1 MVCVLDGNMLGYGW
15 MEIVSSIVK
24 DQLNR
29 FIIEM
34 GDSAM
39 KKKIIISGIAAV
51 LVIGSVVF
59 CFAVKGDGTQP
70 AEVAQTVTEA
80 VATPS
85 IEVTQ
90 ETTEEVSPEVV
101 EEVPEVAEEPE
112 VVEEAPEVQE
122 TSEEVSSI
130 VDVAETSEEV
140 SEDAGVSTQTEEV
153 KPVEPKQEEV
163 KPAETKPVETQPQQA
178 KTEPNVNQISTDE
191 ASQALINQILADG
204 GTWGVPS
211 STSTLG
217 ECPSSGGAAAQII
230 VE

>member
-1 MVCVLDGNMLGYGW
+1 

-39 KKKIIISGIAAV
+39 KKKTIIISGIAAV

-59 CFAVKGDGTQP
+59 CFAVKGDSTQP
-70 AEVAQTVTEA
+70 ADVAQTVTEA
-80 VATPS
+80 VATPT
-85 IEVTQ
+85 IEVT
-90 ETTEEVSPEVV
+90 
-101 EEVPEVAEEPE
+101 
-112 VVEEAPEVQE
+112 QE
-122 TSEEVSSI
+122 TSEEVSEPEEAEEVPEVEVAEETEVVEETPEVEETSSEGSI

-140 SEDAGVSTQTEEV
+140 SEDAGVSTQKEEV
-153 KPVEPKQEEV
+153 SSEQSVEPKQEEV
-163 KPAETKPVETQPQQA
+163 KPAETKPVETQPQQT
-178 KTEPNVNQISTDE
+178 KTEPNVNQISTDQAVAE
-191 ASQALINQILADG
+191 ALARLDALGAEDG
-204 GTWGVPS
+204 IPS

-217 ECPSSGGAAAQII
+217 ECPSVGGASLNII

>member
-1 MVCVLDGNMLGYGW
+1 

-34 GDSAM
+34 GDFAM

-80 VATPS
+80 VATPT
-85 IEVTQ
+85 IEIP
-90 ETTEEVSPEVV
+90 EEVV
-101 EEVPEVAEEPE
+101 EEPEVIEEVPEVEVAEEPE
-112 VVEEAPEVQE
+112 VVEEAPVVEE
-122 TSEEVSSI
+122 TSEEGSI

-163 KPAETKPVETQPQQA
+163 KPAETKPVETQPVQTQPVQTQPQQTQPQQTTVDA
-178 KTEPNVNQISTDE
+178 QRDAIVAELNEMGANWGITESTRTVGDRVSNVGLQWE
-191 ASQALINQILADG
+191 
-204 GTWGVPS
+204 
-211 STSTLG
+211 
-217 ECPSSGGAAAQII
+217 
-230 VE
+230 

>member
-1 MVCVLDGNMLGYGW
+1 

-39 KKKIIISGIAAV
+39 KKKTIIISGIAAV

-90 ETTEEVSPEVV
+90 ETPEEVSPEVV
-101 EEVPEVAEEPE
+101 EEVPEVEVTEEPE
-112 VVEEAPEVQE
+112 VVEEAPVVEE
-122 TSEEVSSI
+122 TSETEGSI
-130 VDVAETSEEV
+130 VDVAETTEED
-140 SEDAGVSTQTEEV
+140 EDAGVSTQTEEV

-163 KPAETKPVETQPQQA
+163 KPAETKPVETQPVQTQPTETQPQQTTVDA
-178 KTEPNVNQISTDE
+178 QRDAII
-191 ASQALINQILADG
+191 AQALAMGANVGVSEGNFEL
-204 GTWGVPS
+204 GTY
-211 STSTLG
+211 
-217 ECPSSGGAAAQII
+217 SGNAGAGLQW
-230 VE
+230 E

>member
-1 MVCVLDGNMLGYGW
+1 

-34 GDSAM
+34 GDFAVQE
-39 KKKIIISGIAAV
+39 KTIIISGIAAV

-80 VATPS
+80 VATPT
-85 IEVTQ
+85 IEIPE
-90 ETTEEVSPEVV
+90 ETSSEVSEPEV
-101 EEVPEVAEEPE
+101 EVAEEPE
-112 VVEEAPEVQE
+112 VVEEAPVVEE
-122 TSEEVSSI
+122 TSEEGSI

-140 SEDAGVSTQTEEV
+140 SEDAGVSTQKEEV
-153 KPVEPKQEEV
+153 SSEQVAEPKPEEV
-163 KPAETKPVETQPQQA
+163 KPAETKPVETQPQQT

-204 GTWGVPS
+204 GVLGGNPTN
-211 STSTLG
+211 STLG
-217 ECPSSGGAAAQII
+217 ECPSVGGASLNVI

>member
-1 MVCVLDGNMLGYGW
+1 

-34 GDSAM
+34 GDFAM
-39 KKKIIISGIAAV
+39 KKKTIIISGIAAV

-59 CFAVKGDGTQP
+59 CFAVKGDSTQP

-101 EEVPEVAEEPE
+101 EEVPEVEVAEEPE

-140 SEDAGVSTQTEEV
+140 SKDAGVSTQTEEV

-163 KPAETKPVETQPQQA
+163 KPAETKPVEAQPQQTKPVETQPQQTTVDA
-178 KTEPNVNQISTDE
+178 QRD
-191 ASQALINQILADG
+191 AILAQAYALGATDG
-204 GTWGVPS
+204 ITE
-211 STSTLG
+211 STRTIGNNTDYSI
-217 ECPSSGGAAAQII
+217 GAGMQW
-230 VE
+230 E

>member
-1 MVCVLDGNMLGYGW
+1 
-15 MEIVSSIVK
+15 MEIVSPIVK

-34 GDSAM
+34 GDFAM
-39 KKKIIISGIAAV
+39 KKKTIIISGMAAV

-80 VATPS
+80 VATPT

-90 ETTEEVSPEVV
+90 EISEEVSEPEEV
-101 EEVPEVAEEPE
+101 EEVPEVEVAEESE
-112 VVEEAPEVQE
+112 VVEENTEVEE
-122 TSEEVSSI
+122 TSEEVSI

-153 KPVEPKQEEV
+153 KPAEPKQEEV
-163 KPAETKPVETQPQQA
+163 KPAETKPVETQPQQT

-191 ASQALINQILADG
+191 ASQALIAQLKADG
-204 GTWGVPS
+204 AIWGDTP
-211 STSTLG
+211 STSTAHG
-217 ECPSSGGAAAQII
+217 FESSGGASLNII

>member
-1 MVCVLDGNMLGYGW
+1 

-34 GDSAM
+34 GDFAM
-39 KKKIIISGIAAV
+39 KKKTIIISGIAAV

-90 ETTEEVSPEVV
+90 ETSSEVSEP
-101 EEVPEVAEEPE
+101 EEVPEVEVAEEPE
-112 VVEEAPEVQE
+112 VVEEAPEVEE
-122 TSEEVSSI
+122 TSEEVSI
-130 VDVAETSEEV
+130 VDVAETTEED
-140 SEDAGVSTQTEEV
+140 EDSGVSTQKEEV
-153 KPVEPKQEEV
+153 SQVAEPEPEEV
-163 KPAETKPVETQPQQA
+163 KPAETKPVETQPTES
-178 KTEPNVNQISTDE
+178 KPEPNVNQISTDE
-191 ASQALINQILADG
+191 ASQALINQILANGGSVGIPEGVNMGQAGNFVNTDG
-204 GTWGVPS
+204 WT
-211 STSTLG
+211 
-217 ECPSSGGAAAQII
+217 SGG
-230 VE
+230 VME

>member
-1 MVCVLDGNMLGYGW
+1 

-39 KKKIIISGIAAV
+39 KKKTIIISGIVAV

-70 AEVAQTVTEA
+70 ADVAQTVTEA
-80 VATPS
+80 VATPT
-85 IEVTQ
+85 IEIP
-90 ETTEEVSPEVV
+90 EEVVEEPEVV
-101 EEVPEVAEEPE
+101 EEVPEVEVAEEPE
-112 VVEEAPEVQE
+112 VVEETPEVEE
-122 TSEEVSSI
+122 TSSEVS
-130 VDVAETSEEV
+130 
-140 SEDAGVSTQTEEV
+140 
-153 KPVEPKQEEV
+153 PEEV
-163 KPAETKPVETQPQQA
+163 KPAETKPVEAQPQQT

-204 GTWGVPS
+204 GSIGIPEGVNISESGNVTS
-211 STSTLG
+211 SSAGAGVTL
-217 ECPSSGGAAAQII
+217 E
-230 VE
+230 

>member
-1 MVCVLDGNMLGYGW
+1 
-15 MEIVSSIVK
+15 MEMVSSIVK

-59 CFAVKGDGTQP
+59 CFAVKGDSTQP
-70 AEVAQTVTEA
+70 ADAAQTVTEA
-80 VATPS
+80 VATPT
-85 IEVTQ
+85 IEIPEEVVEEPEVVEEVEEVPEVQ
-90 ETTEEVSPEVV
+90 ETTEEVSPVV
-101 EEVPEVAEEPE
+101 E
-112 VVEEAPEVQE
+112 E
-122 TSEEVSSI
+122 TSEEGSI

-163 KPAETKPVETQPQQA
+163 KPAETKPVETQPVQTQS
-178 KTEPNVNQISTDE
+178 EPNVNQISTDQ
-191 ASQALINQILADG
+191 AVADLLAQINADPALIDG
-204 GTWGVPS
+204 DIPA
-211 STSTLG
+211 TSTAHG
-217 ECPSSGGAAAQII
+217 FESSGGAAAQII

>member
-1 MVCVLDGNMLGYGW
+1 

-34 GDSAM
+34 GDYTM
-39 KKKIIISGIAAV
+39 KKKTIIISGIAAV

-59 CFAVKGDGTQP
+59 CFAVKGDSTQP

-85 IEVTQ
+85 IEATQ
-90 ETTEEVSPEVV
+90 ETSEEVSEPEVEETEVV
-101 EEVPEVAEEPE
+101 EEVPEV
-112 VVEEAPEVQE
+112 EVQE

-140 SEDAGVSTQTEEV
+140 SEDSGVSTQTEEV

-163 KPAETKPVETQPQQA
+163 KPAETKPVEAQPQQTQPQQTTVDA
-178 KTEPNVNQISTDE
+178 QRD
-191 ASQALINQILADG
+191 AILAQAYALGATDG
-204 GTWGVPS
+204 IPD
-211 STSTLG
+211 STSVLG
-217 ECPSSGGAAAQII
+217 NYSGNAGAGLQW
-230 VE
+230 E

>member
-1 MVCVLDGNMLGYGW
+1 

-34 GDSAM
+34 GDFAM
-39 KKKIIISGIAAV
+39 KKKTIIISGIAAV

-59 CFAVKGDGTQP
+59 CFAVKGDGNQP

-80 VATPS
+80 VATPT
-85 IEVTQ
+85 IEIPE
-90 ETTEEVSPEVV
+90 ETSSEVSEPEVEETEVV
-101 EEVPEVAEEPE
+101 EEVPKV
-112 VVEEAPEVQE
+112 EVQE

-130 VDVAETSEEV
+130 VDVAETTEEDENIGVPTQKEEV
-140 SEDAGVSTQTEEV
+140 SSEQS
-153 KPVEPKQEEV
+153 VEPKQEEV
-163 KPAETKPVETQPQQA
+163 KPAETKPVETQPVQT
-178 KTEPNVNQISTDE
+178 KPEPNVNQISTDQAVAE
-191 ASQALINQILADG
+191 ALARLDALGAEDG
-204 GTWGVPS
+204 IPH

-217 ECPSSGGAAAQII
+217 ETAAFNSAALDVI

>member
-1 MVCVLDGNMLGYGW
+1 

-51 LVIGSVVF
+51 LVIGSGGF

-70 AEVAQTVTEA
+70 AEVTQTVTEA
-80 VATPS
+80 VATPT

-90 ETTEEVSPEVV
+90 ETSEEVSEETSEEVSEPEEA
-101 EEVPEVAEEPE
+101 EEVPEVEVAEEPE
-112 VVEEAPEVQE
+112 VVEETPEVEE
-122 TSEEVSSI
+122 TSSEVSI
-130 VDVAETSEEV
+130 VEVAETTEE
-140 SEDAGVSTQTEEV
+140 SEDAGVSTQKEEV
-153 KPVEPKQEEV
+153 SSEQVAEPKQEEV
-163 KPAETKPVETQPQQA
+163 KPAETKP
-178 KTEPNVNQISTDE
+178 EPNVNQISTDQ
-191 ASQALINQILADG
+191 AVADLLAQINADPALIDG
-204 GTWGVPS
+204 DIPA
-211 STSTLG
+211 TSTAHG
-217 ECPSSGGAAAQII
+217 FESSGGAAAQII

>member
-1 MVCVLDGNMLGYGW
+1 MEMV
-15 MEIVSSIVK
+15 SPIVK
-24 DQLNR
+24 AQLNR

-34 GDSAM
+34 GDFTM
-39 KKKIIISGIAAV
+39 KKKTIIISGIAAV

-80 VATPS
+80 VATPT
-85 IEVTQ
+85 IEIPE
-90 ETTEEVSPEVV
+90 ETSEEVSEPEEA
-101 EEVPEVAEEPE
+101 EEVPEVEVAEEPK

-122 TSEEVSSI
+122 TTEEVSSI
-130 VDVAETSEEV
+130 VEVAETSPEV

-163 KPAETKPVETQPQQA
+163 KPAETKPVEAQPTES
-178 KTEPNVNQISTDE
+178 KPEPNVNQISTDE

-204 GTWGVPS
+204 GVLGGNPTN
-211 STSTLG
+211 STEG
-217 ECPSSGGAAAQII
+217 GFVSSGGAASQII